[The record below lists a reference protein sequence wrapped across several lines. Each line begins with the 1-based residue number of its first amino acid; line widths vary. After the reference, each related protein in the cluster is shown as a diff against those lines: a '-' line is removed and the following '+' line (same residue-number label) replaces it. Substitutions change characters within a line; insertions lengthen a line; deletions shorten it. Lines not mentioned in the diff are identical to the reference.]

1 MKIYEHMQGSGF
13 ISVDAT
19 DSGVSITTR
28 TSGKQVSSGM
38 MMTAGQAR
46 DMAQSILD
54 AVPAPAPAPTRKAA
68 KK

>member
-13 ISVDAT
+13 VSVDAT
-19 DSGVSITTR
+19 ENGVSITTR
-28 TSGKQVSSGM
+28 TSGKQVSSGL
-38 MMTAGQAR
+38 MMTAERAR

-54 AVPAPAPAPTRKAA
+54 AVPAPAAKPKAA

>member
-13 ISVDAT
+13 VSVDAT
-19 DSGVSITTR
+19 DAGVSVTTR
-28 TSGKQVSSGM
+28 TSGKV
-38 MMTAGQAR
+38 MTGLMLTAEQAR

-54 AVPAPAPAPTRKAA
+54 AVPAPASKPKAA